1 MSAVPKLAMAGTAAF
16 LLASIHGSLASDAL
30 QLDNPDAETI
40 YFLQQEYSN
49 TIPDL
54 NALAQTDPNVQNAD
68 EFHKTEVANQ
78 VASELKQREAVTHG
92 VKIITVNLDS
102 QFDPYDSDYQEYDFD
117 ISDGTYISYTAFN
130 QQVQVD
136 LTNGTEAQT
145 WSLKPDLAEKVLNK
159 TQGTRSVTLALTLE
173 MEASPPS
180 VDGQPLVLNAKIL
193 SYDVLTQFDNFRL
206 GHVNVSSP

>member
-1 MSAVPKLAMAGTAAF
+1 MSRKPKIALAASAAF
-16 LLASIHGSLASDAL
+16 LLTSGHFSRASDAV
-30 QLDNPDAETI
+30 QLDNPDAEAV
-40 YFLQQEYSN
+40 YLLQREYSN
-49 TIPDL
+49 TPPDL

-68 EFHKTEVANQ
+68 EFHKTEIADQ
-78 VASELKQREAVTHG
+78 VASELKQREAVIQG
-92 VKIITVNLDS
+92 IKIITVNLDS

-130 QQVQVD
+130 QQVQID
-136 LTNGTEAQT
+136 LTNGTDAQT
-145 WSLKPDLAEKVLNK
+145 WSLKPDLAQKVLNK

-173 MEASPPS
+173 LEASPPG

-206 GHVNVSSP
+206 GHVDVTSP